1 MNQIRN
7 VQRLL
12 MIQFF
17 LTIILSLLMVVL
29 FETGALEAGC
39 WAGSGQKEF
48 VCLVVME
55 LLTICCI
62 PLSLRLFKYK
72 KVAEALKSD
81 DAQAVRA
88 LQRWGSVRLD
98 VLGVLLV
105 VNVLFYY
112 LFVHAAFCY
121 MAVIVFLSLFFIYP
135 SLDRCVT
142 ETKGDEKVEP

>member
-1 MNQIRN
+1 MSQIRR

-17 LTIILSLLMVVL
+17 LPVILSLLMVVL
-29 FETGALEAGC
+29 FETDALEAGC

-48 VCLVVME
+48 ACLVAME

-62 PLSLRLFKYK
+62 PLSLRLFKFK
-72 KVAEALKSD
+72 NVAKVLKGD
-81 DAQAVRA
+81 GAQALRA

-105 VNVLFYY
+105 ANVLFYY

-121 MAVIVFLSLFFIYP
+121 MAAIEFLSSFFIYP

-142 ETKGDEKVEP
+142 ETKGSVEA

>member
-1 MNQIRN
+1 M
-7 VQRLL
+7 

-17 LTIILSLLMVVL
+17 LPVILSLLMVVL
-29 FETGALEAGC
+29 FETDALEAGC

-48 VCLVVME
+48 ACLVAME

-62 PLSLRLFKYK
+62 PLSLRLFKFK
-72 KVAEALKSD
+72 KVAKALKGD
-81 DAQAVRA
+81 GAQAVRA
-88 LQRWGSVRLD
+88 LQGWGSVRLD

-105 VNVLFYY
+105 ANVLFYY

-121 MAVIVFLSLFFIYP
+121 MAAIVFLSLFFIYP

-142 ETKGDEKVEP
+142 ETKGSVEA

>member
-1 MNQIRN
+1 MNQIRS

-17 LTIILSLLMVVL
+17 LPIILSLLMVVL
-29 FETGALEAGC
+29 FETGALASGN

-81 DAQAVRA
+81 DAQALHA

-98 VLGVLLV
+98 VLGALLV

-142 ETKGDEKVEP
+142 ETKGDEKV

>member
-1 MNQIRN
+1 M
-7 VQRLL
+7 QRLL
-12 MIQFF
+12 VIQFF
-17 LTIILSLLMVVL
+17 LPIILSLLMVVL
-29 FETGALEAGC
+29 FETGALVSGA
-39 WAGSGQKEF
+39 WAGLGQKEF

-62 PLSLRLFKYK
+62 PLSLGLFKFK
-72 KVAEALKSD
+72 KVAKALKGD
-81 DAQAVRA
+81 ETQAVRA

-121 MAVIVFLSLFFIYP
+121 MAAIVFLSFFFIYP
-135 SLDRCVT
+135 SLDRCVA
-142 ETKGDEKVEP
+142 ETKRDVKV

>member
-1 MNQIRN
+1 MNQIRS

-17 LTIILSLLMVVL
+17 LPIILSLLMVVL
-29 FETGALEAGC
+29 FETGALASGN

-48 VCLVVME
+48 VCSVVME

-81 DAQAVRA
+81 DAQALRA

-98 VLGVLLV
+98 VLGVLLL

-142 ETKGDEKVEP
+142 ETKGDEKV

>member
-1 MNQIRN
+1 MNQIRS

-17 LTIILSLLMVVL
+17 LPIILSLLMV
-29 FETGALEAGC
+29 
-39 WAGSGQKEF
+39 GSGQKEF

-62 PLSLRLFKYK
+62 PLSLRLFKYN
-72 KVAEALKSD
+72 KVAKVLKSD
-81 DAQAVRA
+81 DEQAIRA

-135 SLDRCVT
+135 SLDRCVA
-142 ETKGDEKVEP
+142 ETKGDEKV